1 MIPVSEPW
9 FTPEDA
15 ARVAACV
22 SSGWVSSTGPAVK
35 QFEAAWAQYCGRRFG
50 IAMSSGTTALQAS
63 VAALNLAPG
72 DEVIIPAFTII
83 PCALAVIYNG
93 AVPVLVDSDP
103 KTWCMDVGAI
113 ESKITPRTRAI
124 MPVHIYGHPV
134 DMEPLLAIA
143 ATHNLAVIEDA
154 AEAHGAKYRMKNGD
168 CARCGSFGL
177 VSCFSFYANK
187 LIATG
192 EGGMSLTDDSDLA
205 ARLASLRDLCF
216 IPGERFRHEETGFN
230 FRLTNMQAALGL
242 GQIERT
248 EELLRRKRAM
258 AAVYR
263 EELSGLPLQL
273 ATEQSWASSSFW
285 MFGIVLDESVPFD
298 AAEMARRSRC
308 CDIETRPFFLG
319 MHEQPALLKRGLFTG
334 ERYPIAERLA
344 RRGLYLPS
352 GLGSSEGDFRR
363 VARAVRGVLER
374 A

>member
-15 ARVAACV
+15 ARVTECV
-22 SSGWVSSTGPAVK
+22 RSGWVSSTGPAVK
-35 QFEAAWAQYCGRRFG
+35 EFEAAWAAYCGRRFG
-50 IAMSSGTTALQAS
+50 IAMSSGTTVLQAS
-63 VAALNLAPG
+63 IAALDLAPG
-72 DEVIIPAFTII
+72 DEVILPAFTII
-83 PCALAVIYNG
+83 PCALAVLYNG

-103 KTWCMDVGAI
+103 KTWCMDVEAI

-143 ATHNLAVIEDA
+143 AAHNLVVIEDA
-154 AEAHGAKYRMKNGD
+154 AEAHGARYRMETGEW
-168 CARCGSFGL
+168 ARCGSFGR

-192 EGGMSLTDDSDLA
+192 EGGMALTDDPDLA

-216 IPGERFRHEETGFN
+216 IPGERFRHEEAGFN

-242 GQIERT
+242 GQIART

-258 AAVYR
+258 ADIYR
-263 EELSGLPLQL
+263 EKLGGLPLQL
-273 ATEQSWASSSFW
+273 ASEEPWASSSFW
-285 MFGIVLDESVPFD
+285 MFGIVLDDSVPFA
-298 AAEMARRSRC
+298 AAELSRRLRC
-308 CDIETRPFFLG
+308 CEIETRPFFLG
-319 MHEQPALLKRGLFTG
+319 MHEQPALLKRGLFAG
-334 ERYPIAERLA
+334 ESYPVAERLA

-352 GLGSSEGDFRR
+352 GLGSSEQDFRR
-363 VARAVRGVLER
+363 VAAAVRGALER